1 MRNFVCSTIL
11 AVAHAIKSQTATKSA
26 SHAMVDAM
34 VRDHARNMPQQLAQ
48 VADSCSE
55 LRVLIES
62 SYESW
67 YQRVYT
73 ETITR
78 LEAED
83 PLPEFCDQAA
93 GCSKEIEER
102 IRIAT
107 QNKWKE
113 IFEQFINTVE
123 STCTPVIEM
132 IE

>member
-1 MRNFVCSTIL
+1 MRTFVYSAL
-11 AVAHAIKSQTATKSA
+11 LGVALAIKSQTAAKSA

-34 VRDHARNMPQQLAQ
+34 VRDLARDMPQQLAQ

-55 LRVLIES
+55 LRSDIEA

-73 ETITR
+73 ETITK

-93 GCSKEIEER
+93 GCSREIEAETKR
-102 IRIAT
+102 LVF
-107 QNKWKE
+107 QKWNE
-113 IFEQFINTVE
+113 IFEQFIATVD
-123 STCTPVIEM
+123 STCI
-132 IE
+132 